1 MLGARERD
9 DARFM
14 DTNTDTGREAGDPRS
29 SAIVFPGM
37 QPTAFS
43 EVAKFMLVNPYARE
57 LYAIADEVLGYR
69 LADRYQQTEGDYSLY
84 GQISFVVNCLA
95 LARWAADRLGIAP
108 AFVTGPSFGARAAAV
123 HSGVLEFPD
132 AVRMT
137 ARLATVMDEYFRRE
151 HPALVTQSIARVPQ
165 EKVALLRAE
174 LDERGEWNDVSC
186 VVDQDFT
193 MLTVHESVLD
203 WLQRRIRSLGGMS
216 MYTMKPPMHSYLF
229 EGLRDQVA
237 AEVFDGLT
245 WSDPRLPV
253 VADQD
258 GRFVTTGEG
267 VRGMLLDGF
276 VRTVRWPDVV
286 AALAGAGVERLY
298 VSGQDGLFTR
308 VACTTRA
315 FEVVPVTPRSAMR
328 PARRRPPVGAAA

>member
-1 MLGARERD
+1 M
-9 DARFM
+9 
-14 DTNTDTGREAGDPRS
+14 NTHTETGSVPET
-29 SAIVFPGM
+29 AIVFPGM

-69 LADRYQQTEGDYSLY
+69 LADRYQQTDGDYSLY

-95 LARWAADRLGIAP
+95 LARHAGERLEIAP
-108 AFVTGPSFGARAAAV
+108 AYVTGPSFGARAAAV
-123 HSGVLEFPD
+123 YSGVLEFAD
-132 AVRMT
+132 AVAMT
-137 ARLATVMDEYFRRE
+137 ARLADTMEEYFTRE

-165 EKVALLRAE
+165 DKVEVLRQE

-186 VVDQDFT
+186 VVDHDFT

-203 WLQRRIRSLGGMS
+203 WLQRRIRSFGGMS

-229 EGLRDQVA
+229 GGLRDRVA
-237 AEVFDGLT
+237 AEIFDGLT
-245 WSDPRLPV
+245 WAEPRLPV

-258 GRFVTTGEG
+258 GRVVNTGEG
-267 VRGMLLDGF
+267 VREMLLDGF

-286 AALAGAGVERLY
+286 STLKEAGVGRLY

-328 PARRRPPVGAAA
+328 PVRRRLPVAA

>member
-1 MLGARERD
+1 
-9 DARFM
+9 M
-14 DTNTDTGREAGDPRS
+14 DTNTDTVSDAGAPQP
-29 SAIVFPGM
+29 SALVFPGM

-95 LARWAADRLGIAP
+95 LARWAADRLDVTP

-123 HSGVLEFPD
+123 HCGVLEFPD

-137 ARLATVMDEYFRRE
+137 ARLATVMDEYFEQE

-165 EKVALLRAE
+165 EKVELLRQE
-174 LDERGEWNDVSC
+174 LDERGEWSDVSC
-186 VVDQDFT
+186 VVDHDFT

-229 EGLRDQVA
+229 GGLRDRVD
-237 AEVFDGLT
+237 AEVFDGMT
-245 WSDPRLPV
+245 WSEPLLPV

-258 GRFVTTGEG
+258 GRVVTTGEG

-286 AALAGAGVERLY
+286 DTLSRAGVGRLY

-315 FEVVPVTPRSAMR
+315 FEVIPVTPRSAMR
-328 PARRRPPVGAAA
+328 PAPRRMPVAAAAA

>member
-1 MLGARERD
+1 
-9 DARFM
+9 M
-14 DTNTDTGREAGDPRS
+14 DTHNDSDTTTGTEPPEA
-29 SAIVFPGM
+29 AIVFPGM

-43 EVAKFMLVNPYARE
+43 EVARFMLVNPYARE
-57 LYAIADEVLGYR
+57 LHAIADDVLGFS
-69 LADRYQQTEGDYSLY
+69 LADRYQQADGDYSLY

-95 LARWAADRLGIAP
+95 LARWATDRMEVAP
-108 AFVTGPSFGARAAAV
+108 AYATGPSFGARAAAV
-123 HSGVLEFPD
+123 YSGVLDFPD

-137 ARLATVMDEYFRRE
+137 ARLADTMEDYFARE

-165 EKVALLRAE
+165 EKVALLRRE
-174 LDERGEWNDVSC
+174 LEERGEWSDVSC
-186 VVDQDFT
+186 VVDHDFT

-229 EGLRDQVA
+229 GGLRDRVD
-237 AEVFDGLT
+237 AEIFDGLT
-245 WSDPRLPV
+245 WSEPRLPL

-258 GRFVTTGEG
+258 GRVVTTGEG

-286 AALAGAGVERLY
+286 STLERAGVGRLY

-328 PARRRPPVGAAA
+328 PVRRRLPVAA